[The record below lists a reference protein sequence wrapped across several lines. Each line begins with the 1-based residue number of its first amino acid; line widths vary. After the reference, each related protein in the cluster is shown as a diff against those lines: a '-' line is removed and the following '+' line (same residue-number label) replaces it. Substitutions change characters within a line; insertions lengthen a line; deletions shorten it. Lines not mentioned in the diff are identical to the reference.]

1 MSTTD
6 PHINDAGAQQ
16 AARKPQKREG
26 NLSDDSGVNFIRT
39 TTRDVRRNRRAAKK
53 AAAERLAGAGGDHSA
68 ANRSAAS
75 AFMAK
80 KNVAEQAGA
89 SARNGSATRG
99 AAGQGAA
106 EQGSAAQDGASG
118 GYGVSANG
126 RGRADVTAGPAG
138 VADGFVGGATA
149 GYQGAGAQTAD
160 PNGQVATD
168 GQAQDS
174 GAADSGNIVSISGL
188 AGTPHAQIVGGWRR
202 YHGNDQEDGA
212 YEAPGATP
220 DDANAADTATEV
232 PNHSEPVAVVTEG
245 TAHAAAD
252 KAGASAGF
260 GATGAGASTSD
271 TSSATVSAGA
281 GFAAGVTEAGAVGS
295 GASAGFDAASSD
307 AVASDEAAQHRE
319 RIAHRRERGHRRNS
333 DEETAAKS
341 TIAGSKSFSPKAS
354 ITNLGEWLRY
364 QGERFVEFWRRHPKG
379 MVAVVAVVVALV
391 MVYGPARDY
400 YVAWRRQSALQATY
414 DAVSSDN
421 EALQGDVDRL
431 QSREG
436 IEDEARR
443 HGYGYSGESTID
455 VEGLPDDSANQGSN
469 PIDGEVQAQETDQ
482 PWYIRLGDIVF
493 GYTPDSAG

>member
-1 MSTTD
+1 
-6 PHINDAGAQQ
+6 
-16 AARKPQKREG
+16 
-26 NLSDDSGVNFIRT
+26 RT

-53 AAAERLAGAGGDHSA
+53 AAAERLAGAGADHSA
-68 ANRSAAS
+68 AAGNRASTS

-80 KNVAEQAGA
+80 KNTAEQAGA
-89 SARNGSATRG
+89 TGQDGSATQGG
-99 AAGQGAA
+99 AAGRGAVAQDAAAQGGAA
-106 EQGSAAQDGASG
+106 GRYGAVADWDSRMGAGAGSAAS
-118 GYGVSANG
+118 
-126 RGRADVTAGPAG
+126 
-138 VADGFVGGATA
+138 ADGLTEGTAA
-149 GYQGAGAQTAD
+149 GYRGAGAQAAG

-168 GQAQDS
+168 GRMPDP
-174 GAADSGNIVSISGL
+174 GEADDGGIVSISGL

-202 YHGNDQEDGA
+202 YHGNDQVDGT
-212 YEAPGATP
+212 YEVPGATAGGSV
-220 DDANAADTATEV
+220 DAGVVATEV
-232 PNHSEPVAVVTEG
+232 PNQSVPVGGAASGIAG
-245 TAHAAAD
+245 TAFGSAGANEAGRTGAAGSAAGMGAAGAGAANGPAGAASGFGVTA
-252 KAGASAGF
+252 AGASSADGSNATDSAARVGSTEGDAAGF
-260 GATGAGASTSD
+260 GVPESD
-271 TSSATVSAGA
+271 ATSSRRA
-281 GFAAGVTEAGAVGS
+281 
-295 GASAGFDAASSD
+295 
-307 AVASDEAAQHRE
+307 
-319 RIAHRRERGHRRNS
+319 RIAHRRERA
-333 DEETAAKS
+333 EETAGKG

-421 EALQGDVDRL
+421 DALQGDVDRL

-482 PWYIRLGDIVF
+482 PWYIRLGDVVF
-493 GYTPDSAG
+493 GYSPDSAG